1 MTPKT
6 QKELKEV
13 ISKIIRHYRPE
24 KIILFGSQARGK
36 GERDSDF
43 DLFIIKRTKED
54 FFSRIQKVEELL
66 WGRKIP
72 LDILVY
78 TPEQVKRRLAMGDF
92 FVEEILDNGKILY
105 EKK

>member
-1 MTPKT
+1 MATK
-6 QKELKEV
+6 KELK
-13 ISKIIRHYRPE
+13 KIVKKIVEYYRPE
-24 KIILFGSQARGK
+24 KIILFGSQAREK

-43 DLFIIKRTKED
+43 DLFIIKRTKKD
-54 FFSRIQKVEELL
+54 FFSRIQKIEELL

-78 TPEQVKRRLAMGDF
+78 TPEQIKRRLAMGDF
-92 FVEEILDNGKILY
+92 FVEEILNKGKILY